1 MIIEAWTLDWF
12 IILNVTLLAVTV
24 ATYARREFKAPFKD

>member
-12 IILNVTLLAVTV
+12 IILNLALLTLTA
-24 ATYARREFKAPFKD
+24 AAYARRELITSSTD